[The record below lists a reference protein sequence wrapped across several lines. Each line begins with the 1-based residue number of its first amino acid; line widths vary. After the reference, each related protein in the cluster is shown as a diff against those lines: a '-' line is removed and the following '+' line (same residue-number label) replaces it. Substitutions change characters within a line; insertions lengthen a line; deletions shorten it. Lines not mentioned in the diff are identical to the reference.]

1 MLRSLVRFQL
11 APQPRVTVDNPDLWR
26 IAARIVGK
34 RRGWRVRTGAN
45 ARCVWMTNLR
55 EPGPSRGDGSLTH
68 RLEVLIDWQ
77 IGRGPEVAAEETSE
91 SGLLQVQVHQALKS
105 APEDLVPCREEM
117 SVLVECERRRCVD
130 PLDVLLRAGLHRRRS
145 KGLPLCDAC
154 REDEAA

>member
-1 MLRSLVRFQL
+1 MVELVKALDRRL
-11 APQPRVTVDNPDLWR
+11 APDADFLVEPRVTVDNPDLWR

-77 IGRGPEVAAEETSE
+77 IGRGPEVGGRGNQRVRATAGPGP
-91 SGLLQVQVHQALKS
+91 SGPQDGS
-105 APEDLVPCREEM
+105 
-117 SVLVECERRRCVD
+117 
-130 PLDVLLRAGLHRRRS
+130 
-145 KGLPLCDAC
+145 
-154 REDEAA
+154 